1 MIRISD
7 LSVTPDTSLD
17 DPGLRAL
24 AARCVNLPAN
34 RVLACH
40 LRRRSVDARR
50 KNDVRLAL
58 TLDVR
63 LDTTQAETAAV
74 AANRRTP
81 PKIVLVPEPPAVP
94 QFSTLH
100 FPLSTP
106 HLRPVVV
113 GAGPAGLFAA
123 LALAEA
129 GWRPLVVE
137 RGAPVDQRKHD
148 VESFWRDGKLNPQS
162 NVQFGE
168 GGAGTF
174 SDGKLTTGIQD
185 PRCRKILETLVA
197 HGAPEEILYQAKPHI
212 GTDRLP
218 QTVKALRERICALGG
233 EVRFDTQLTGLSI
246 ENDTLCGITLRAG
259 DNEER
264 LEAHRL
270 VLAIGHSARDTFEM
284 LHDAG
289 LQMEQKVFSI
299 GVRIEHAQADINRA
313 QYGDFAGHPA
323 LGAAE
328 YKLAV
333 HLPGGRSVYTF
344 CMCPGGKVVAASSE
358 PGGICTNGMS
368 AFARDGANAN
378 SALLVGISLS
388 DFPSAHPL
396 AGIQLQRELERAAFA
411 AGGANANYHAPA
423 QLVGDLLAGRESREL
438 QDIAP
443 TYLPGIALGDLRA
456 CLPPFV
462 LNALREAL
470 PRLGRQVRGF
480 DAAGALLTA
489 PETRSSSPVRIPRG
503 ADGQASI
510 RGLYPTGEG
519 AGYAGGILSAA
530 VDGVRIAEMV
540 MGK

>member
-7 LSVTPDTSLD
+7 LSVTPDTPLD
-17 DPGLRAL
+17 AAGLRAL
-24 AARCVNLPAN
+24 AARCLHLPVA

-50 KNDVRLAL
+50 KNDVRLII
-58 TLDVR
+58 TLDAR
-63 LDTTQAETAAV
+63 LNSPQSEAAAI

-81 PKIVLVPEPPAVP
+81 PKVTITPEPPTAP
-94 QFSTLH
+94 QLSTLH
-100 FPLSTP
+100 VPLSTP
-106 HLRPVVV
+106 HIRPIVV

-129 GWRPLVVE
+129 GWRPLLVE
-137 RGAPVDQRKHD
+137 RGAPVEQRKRD
-148 VESFWRDGKLNPQS
+148 VESFWRGGELNPQS

-185 PRCRKILETLVA
+185 PRCRKALETLVA

-233 EVRFDTQLTGLSI
+233 EVRFHTQLTGLWI
-246 ENDTLCGITLRAG
+246 DRGALGGITLGAG
-259 DNEER
+259 DIEER
-264 LEAHRL
+264 IEAHRL
-270 VLAIGHSARDTFEM
+270 ILAIGHSARDTFEM

-289 LQMEQKVFSI
+289 LRMEQKLFSI
-299 GVRIEHAQADINRA
+299 GVRIEHAQAAVDRA
-313 QYGDFAGHPA
+313 QYGEFAGHPA

-328 YKLAV
+328 YKLAA

-344 CMCPGGKVVAASSE
+344 CMCPGGRVVAASSE
-358 PGGICTNGMS
+358 PGGVCTNGMS

-378 SALLVGISLS
+378 SALLVGLLPC

-411 AGGANANYHAPA
+411 AGGANYRAPA
-423 QLVGDLLAGRESREL
+423 QLVGDLLAGHESRTLEAV
-438 QDIAP
+438 AP

-462 LNALREAL
+462 LEALRQAL
-470 PRLGRQVRGF
+470 PRFGRQVRGF
-480 DAAGALLTA
+480 DVSGALLTA
-489 PETRSSSPVRIPRG
+489 PETRSSSPVRILRG
-503 ADGQASI
+503 TDGQASI
-510 RGLYPTGEG
+510 RGLYPAGEG

-530 VDGVRIAEMV
+530 VDGVRAAEKLMNSEQ
-540 MGK
+540 